1 MLQNTKMERI
11 LQSRDTITLLLDQ
24 LDLPRAYLTPIGIW
38 TCSTVTVDSTL
49 LMGKDKD
56 IEEYQH
62 ILEELITEFM
72 HRAFVLATMP
82 LKVSLFHKQMI
93 IGGYDRGAL
102 DGINK
107 GGINEGMIKELLLLL
122 KNNFLN
128 YQ

>member
-1 MLQNTKMERI
+1 MERI
-11 LQSRDTITLLLDQ
+11 LQKRNTISLLIDQ

-38 TCSTVTVDSTL
+38 TCNTVTVDSTL
-49 LMGKDKD
+49 LMGKDKT
-56 IEEYQH
+56 IQQYQH

-82 LKVSLFHKQMI
+82 LKASLFHKQMI
-93 IGGYDRGAL
+93 LGGYDRTY
-102 DGINK
+102 DHGINK

-122 KNNFLN
+122 KDNFLN